1 MSFIVVVTWYVPSIV
16 KWCLI
21 SKMEWLASGHDS
33 RGMTFDHIRPWVVYT
48 KERDTAS
55 EVKPLGGARE
65 QWVTIIGLGRPGS
78 RFQTSDLSKLLRD
91 TTESA
96 KNLPEVKRGQRS
108 TKKGDKCTKIRR
120 KKVKS
125 HHYFETRSRSNG
137 VKRGHVRTV
146 SRSVLELKFPKFY
159 DVTTRI

>member
-1 MSFIVVVTWYVPSIV
+1 MVSNFKDGVIGLGAWFTYMTVSYMPLGRV
-16 KWCLI
+16 
-21 SKMEWLASGHDS
+21 
-33 RGMTFDHIRPWVVYT
+33 TFDYIRPWVVYT